1 MSRTGS
7 TTRDRSRRPRRG
19 TAPTGG
25 AAPVTSLRS
34 RRGGSRR
41 TGAARRTVTPRGRLV
56 VVAVGLALVVAL
68 AAWAL
73 LASPLL
79 AVRTVRVDGAVALS
93 EAQVVSVAGIE
104 EGTPLARVDTGAAA
118 ARVARLPQVDSVE
131 VTRGWPGTV
140 VVTLAERV
148 PVAVVEEAGTRQ
160 LIDARGVVFDTITG
174 DAPSGVVPLDVR
186 DPGPDD
192 AATTA
197 ALGALIALPESV
209 REQVT
214 EVSARSADDVTLTLT
229 DGRSVRW
236 GSAERTDRKA
246 EVLRALLDQID
257 EGTLDPADFL
267 DVSTPDAVVLR

>member
-1 MSRTGS
+1 VSRTGS

-19 TAPTGG
+19 ATPAGG

-34 RRGGSRR
+34 RRGRSRR
-41 TGAARRTVTPRGRLV
+41 TDRPRRRLV
-56 VVAVGLALVVAL
+56 PVLVGTAVLLAL
-68 AAWAL
+68 AAWAVL
-73 LASPLL
+73 GSPLL

-93 EAQVVSVAGIE
+93 DAQVVSVAGIE
-104 EGTPLARVDTGAAA
+104 EGTPLVRVDTAAAA
-118 ARVARLPQVDSVE
+118 ARVAQLPQVDSVE

-148 PVAVVEEAGTRQ
+148 PVAVVEQGGTRQ
-160 LIDARGVVFDTITG
+160 LVDAGGVRFDTITG
-174 DAPSGVVPLDVR
+174 DTPAGVVPLDVP
-186 DPGPDD
+186 DPGPND

-197 ALGALIALPESV
+197 ALGALTALPDGV
-209 REQVT
+209 RSQVT
-214 EVSARSADDVTLTLT
+214 GVSARTADDVTLTLT

-246 EVLRALLDQID
+246 EVLGALLDQID
-257 EGTLDPADFL
+257 AGTLDPADTL

>member
-19 TAPTGG
+19 AAPAGA
-25 AAPVTSLRS
+25 AAPVTSLGSRRGRS
-34 RRGGSRR
+34 RRTRSPRR
-41 TGAARRTVTPRGRLV
+41 RLV

-68 AAWAL
+68 GAWVL

-93 EAQVVSVAGIE
+93 DAQVVSVAGIE
-104 EGTPLARVDTGAAA
+104 EGTPLVRVDTGAAA
-118 ARVARLPQVDSVE
+118 GRVAQLPQVASVE

-140 VVTLAERV
+140 VVTLAERI
-148 PVAVVEEAGTRQ
+148 PVAVVDQAGTRQ
-160 LIDARGVVFDTITG
+160 LLDAGGVVFDTITG

-197 ALGALIALPESV
+197 ALGALTALPDAV
-209 REQVT
+209 RSQVT
-214 EVSARSADDVTLTLT
+214 QVSARTADDVTLTLT

-246 EVLRALLDQID
+246 EVLDALLDQI
-257 EGTLDPADFL
+257 EQGTLDPAGTL